1 MQLQATPKKRRGRPR
16 NPTPDTGIGTVH
28 ALERG
33 LVVLQALARE
43 GYLPLTDL
51 SLKVG
56 VPTST
61 VHRILTTL
69 EKLGFAEINEDTNE
83 WSVGIESFRVGNSYL
98 ERTNLIENSRKAM
111 RDLMEATGE
120 TANLAIADGGD
131 VVFLTQVESHNPI
144 RAFFRPGTRGHMHA
158 SGIGKALLASML
170 RMDVEKIL
178 HSKGCPEFTTK
189 TLTTPTELFE
199 DLEMTRD
206 RGWAFDDE
214 ERYDGMRCI
223 ASCIFN
229 SYGEAVAGISVSGPT
244 VRFPD
249 HMLQVIGP
257 QVREAA
263 RQVTSLIGGKP
274 CEYRDRRHA
283 HPP

>member
-1 MQLQATPKKRRGRPR
+1 MQMQAIPKKRRGRPR
-16 NPTPDTGIGTVH
+16 NPAPDTGLSTVH

-33 LVVLQALARE
+33 LVVLQALSRE
-43 GYLPLTDL
+43 GYLSLTDL

-98 ERTNLIENSRKAM
+98 ERTNLVESSRKAM

-120 TANLAIADGGD
+120 TANLAIADEGD
-131 VVFLTQVESHNPI
+131 VVFISQVESHNPI

-158 SGIGKALLASML
+158 SGIGKALLANML
-170 RMDVEKIL
+170 RRDVEKIL
-178 HSKGCPEFTTK
+178 QNKGCPEFTTK
-189 TLTTPTELFE
+189 TLTKPADLFE
-199 DLEMTRD
+199 DLATTRE

-249 HMLQVIGP
+249 HMLRVIGP
-257 QVREAA
+257 QIREAA
-263 RQVTSLIGGKP
+263 QQVTALIGGKP
-274 CEYRDRRHA
+274 REHQG
-283 HPP
+283 

>member
-1 MQLQATPKKRRGRPR
+1 MQMETSTKKRRGRPR
-16 NPTPDTGIGTVH
+16 NPVPDAGAGTVH

-33 LVVLQALARE
+33 LVVLQSLARE
-43 GYLPLTDL
+43 GYLSLTDL

-69 EKLGFAEINEDTNE
+69 EKHGFANINEDTNE
-83 WSVGIESFRVGNSYL
+83 WAVGIESFRVGNAYL
-98 ERTNLIENSRKAM
+98 ERTNLVEISRKSM
-111 RDLMEATGE
+111 DDLMEATGE

-131 VVFLTQVESHNPI
+131 VVFISQVESHNPI
-144 RAFFRPGTRGHMHA
+144 RAFFRPGTRGNMHA
-158 SGIGKALLASML
+158 SGIGKALLAGML
-170 RMDVEKIL
+170 RRDVEKIL
-178 HSKGCPEFTTK
+178 QTKGCPEFTLK
-189 TLTTPTELFE
+189 TLTSPAKLFE
-199 DLEMTRD
+199 DLATTRS

-223 ASCIFN
+223 AACIYN

-249 HMLQVIGP
+249 HMLQLIGP

-263 RQVTSLIGGKP
+263 KQVTELIGGKQR
-274 CEYRDRRHA
+274 EFSG
-283 HPP
+283 

>member
-1 MQLQATPKKRRGRPR
+1 MQNQEIPKKRRGRPR
-16 NPTPDTGIGTVH
+16 NPVQEAGPGSGTVL

-43 GYLPLTDL
+43 GYLSLTDL
-51 SLKVG
+51 SLKIG

-61 VHRILTTL
+61 AHRILTTL
-69 EKLGFAEINEDTNE
+69 EKHGFAVIDEDTNE

-111 RDLMEATGE
+111 HDLMKATGE

-131 VVFLTQVESHNPI
+131 VVFISQVESHNPI

-170 RMDVEKIL
+170 RRDVEKIL
-178 HSKGCPEFTTK
+178 HTKGCPEFTAK
-189 TLTTPTELFE
+189 TLTTPTELFR
-199 DLEMTRD
+199 DLETTRE
-206 RGWAFDDE
+206 RGWALDDE

-223 ASCIFN
+223 ASCVYN

-249 HMLQVIGP
+249 HALQIIGP
-257 QVREAA
+257 QVRDVAQ
-263 RQVTSLIGGKP
+263 QVTSLIGGKA
-274 CEYRDRRHA
+274 RDF
-283 HPP
+283 

>member
-1 MQLQATPKKRRGRPR
+1 MQLPPFPKKRRGRPR
-16 NPTPDTGIGTVH
+16 KATPETGIGTVH

-43 GYLPLTDL
+43 GYMPLTDL
-51 SLKVG
+51 ALKVG
-56 VPTST
+56 IPTST

-111 RDLMEATGE
+111 RDLLEATGE
-120 TANLAIADGGD
+120 TANLAIPDGGD
-131 VVFLTQVESHNPI
+131 VVFISQAESHNPI

-158 SGIGKALLASML
+158 SGIGKALLANML
-170 RMDVEKIL
+170 RRDVEKIL
-178 HSKGCPEFTTK
+178 HTSGCPEFTAK
-189 TLTTPTELFE
+189 TLTTPVELFA
-199 DLEMTRD
+199 DLETTRT

-223 ASCIFN
+223 AASIFN
-229 SYGEAVAGISVSGPT
+229 PYGEAVAGISVSGPT
-244 VRFPD
+244 VRFPE
-249 HMLQVIGP
+249 HMLQEIGP
-257 QVREAA
+257 KVREAA
-263 RQVTSLIGGKP
+263 RQVTILIGGKP
-274 CEYRDRRHA
+274 RE
-283 HPP
+283 

>member
-1 MQLQATPKKRRGRPR
+1 MPLQVIPKKRRGRPR
-16 NPTPDTGIGTVH
+16 NPVPDTGLGTVH

-43 GYLPLTDL
+43 GYMSLTDL

-69 EKLGFAEINEDTNE
+69 EKLGFAEIKEDTNE
-83 WSVGIESFRVGNSYL
+83 WSVGIESFRVGNAYL
-98 ERTNLIENSRKAM
+98 ERTNLIENSRKSM

-120 TANLAIADGGD
+120 TANLAIADSGD
-131 VVFLTQVESHNPI
+131 VVFISQVESHNPI

-158 SGIGKALLASML
+158 SGIGKALLANML
-170 RMDVEKIL
+170 RRDVEKIL
-178 HSKGCPEFTTK
+178 QSKGCPEFTNQ
-189 TLTTPTELFE
+189 TLTTPVDLFE
-199 DLEMTRD
+199 DLATTRE

-229 SYGEAVAGISVSGPT
+229 SYAEAIAGISVSGPT

-249 HMLQVIGP
+249 HTLQILGP

-263 RQVTSLIGGKP
+263 QQVTALIGGKP
-274 CEYRDRRHA
+274 REYKD
-283 HPP
+283 

>member
-1 MQLQATPKKRRGRPR
+1 MQLQQFPKKRRGRPR
-16 NPTPDTGIGTVH
+16 NPVPDSGLNTVH

-33 LVVLQALARE
+33 LVVLQALSRE
-43 GYLPLTDL
+43 GYLSLTDL

-69 EKLGFAEINEDTNE
+69 EKLGFAESNEDTNE

-98 ERTNLIENSRKAM
+98 ERTNLVENSRKVM

-131 VVFLTQVESHNPI
+131 VVFISQVESHNPI
-144 RAFFRPGTRGHMHA
+144 RAFFRPGTRGYMHA
-158 SGIGKALLASML
+158 SGIGKALLAAML
-170 RMDVEKIL
+170 QRDVEKIL
-178 HSKGCPEFTTK
+178 QSKGCPEFTAK
-189 TLTTPTELFE
+189 TLTTPGDLFE
-199 DLEMTRD
+199 DLATTRE
-206 RGWAFDDE
+206 RGWALDDE

-257 QVREAA
+257 QIREAA
-263 RQVTSLIGGKP
+263 QQVTALIGGKAR
-274 CEYRDRRHA
+274 EYRG
-283 HPP
+283 

>member
-1 MQLQATPKKRRGRPR
+1 MQLQQFPKKRRGRPR
-16 NPTPDTGIGTVH
+16 NPDPDGGINTVH

-33 LVVLQALARE
+33 LIVLQALSRE
-43 GYLPLTDL
+43 GYLSLTDL

-69 EKLGFAEINEDTNE
+69 EKLGFAALNKDTNE

-98 ERTNLIENSRKAM
+98 ERTNLIENSRNVM
-111 RDLMEATGE
+111 RELMETTGE
-120 TANLAIADGGD
+120 TANLAIADGGE
-131 VVFLTQVESHNPI
+131 VVFVSQVESHNPI

-158 SGIGKALLASML
+158 SGIGKALLAAMP
-170 RMDVEKIL
+170 RRDVEKIL
-178 HSKGCPEFTTK
+178 QSKGCPEFTTK
-189 TLTTPTELFE
+189 TLATPAGLFE
-199 DLEMTRD
+199 DLETTRV

-249 HMLQVIGP
+249 HLLQVIGP
-257 QVREAA
+257 QIREAA
-263 RQVTSLIGGKP
+263 QQVTALIGGKP
-274 CEYRDRRHA
+274 RD
-283 HPP
+283 